1 MLIFGADHY
10 RDRLPQGG
18 TFVAWDKSCGM
29 GPADSFADAEFA
41 WTNARVKRNV
51 LRYLWKGVACEKA
64 GAGSTLK
71 CNVVVVEE
79 YLAWGQIAESLPWP
93 IV

>member
-1 MLIFGADHY
+1 MDSTWTTQLSGRSVEAVE
-10 RDRLPQGG
+10 RWEALPC
-18 TFVAWDKSCGM
+18 VIKLS
-29 GPADSFADAEFA
+29 
-41 WTNARVKRNV
+41 R
-51 LRYLWKGVACEKA
+51 